1 MSEAMVRALRAD
13 ECAGVL
19 ELWKQLRAKPTVT
32 DTVEYLQALVSRN
45 GDLFLVAE
53 ISGSIVGTVL
63 GGWDG
68 WRGHIY
74 RLAVH
79 PEHRHRGIAR
89 TLVEEVEQRLRERGA
104 RRIYALSDTQ
114 DGVRFWSAS
123 PYEVTTDASFVRTY

>member
-1 MSEAMVRALRAD
+1 MDTPTVREIRAD
-13 ECAGVL
+13 ECDRAL
-19 ELWKQLRAKPTVT
+19 QLWKLVGSQPTVT
-32 DTVEYLQALVSRN
+32 DTVEYLRGLVNRER
-45 GDLFLVAE
+45 GLFLVAE
-53 ISGSIVGTVL
+53 TSGQIIGTVL

-89 TLVEEVEQRLRERGA
+89 TLVREIEQRLRDRGA

-114 DGVRFWSAS
+114 DGILFWGAS
-123 PYEVTTDASFVRTY
+123 QYEATADTSFVR